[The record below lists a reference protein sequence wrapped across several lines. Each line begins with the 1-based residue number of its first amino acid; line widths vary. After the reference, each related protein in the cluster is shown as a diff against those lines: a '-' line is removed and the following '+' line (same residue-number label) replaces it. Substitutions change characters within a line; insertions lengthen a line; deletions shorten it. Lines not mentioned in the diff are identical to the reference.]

1 MSGKLIVIEGLDS
14 SGKQTQTELLCKVL
28 NEKGL
33 SVKKISFPCYDSDS
47 SALVKM
53 YLAGKFGENAED
65 VNPFAASSFY
75 AVDRYASFKTDWGK
89 FYNDGGI
96 VIADRYTTSNM
107 IHQAG
112 KISDLK
118 ERDAYLDWLYRYEF
132 LYLGLPEPDKV
143 IFLEMP
149 PCVSER
155 LMKERTNKFTG
166 EKEKDIHEKDKS
178 HLENSYN
185 SAIYVAE
192 KFGWTKVSCIKNDE
206 LRTIEDIHYELL
218 SYTLNEIGVE

>member
-14 SGKQTQTELLCKVL
+14 SGKQTQTELLCKAL
-28 NEKGL
+28 NEKGF

-53 YLAGKFGENAED
+53 YLAGKFGNNAED

-112 KISDLK
+112 KISDLQ
-118 ERDAYLDWLYRYEF
+118 ERDEYLNWLYEYEF
-132 LYLGLPEPDKV
+132 SYLGLPQPDKV
-143 IFLEMP
+143 MFLEMP
-149 PCVSER
+149 PSVSER
-155 LMKERTNKFTG
+155 LMKERANKFTG
-166 EKEKDIHEKDKS
+166 EKEKDIHEKDKA
-178 HLENSYN
+178 HLENSYK
-185 SAIYVAE
+185 SAIYVAK
-192 KFGWTKVSCIKNDE
+192 KFDWTKVSCVNNNE
-206 LRTIEDIHYELL
+206 LRTIEDIHCELL
-218 SYTLNEIGVE
+218 SHILNEIGAK